1 MAKLLKD
8 KNVEANLFNISKATN
23 LTPEAKP
30 ERRVV
35 AQNDF
40 ISYSSFMS
48 LTNLYICLLS

>member
-8 KNVEANLFNISKATN
+8 KNVEANLFNISKAIN

-48 LTNLYICLLS
+48 LTSLY